1 MLGYAE
7 SENLMLITHE
17 IIFEVGLTTIPQR
30 YRRTDRRTDGRK
42 DNLPWQYRALLCVAS
57 RGDRTQPQTIQ

>member
-1 MLGYAE
+1 MFGYAE

-30 YRRTDRRTDGRK
+30 YRRTDRRTD
-42 DNLPWQYRALLCVAS
+42 NLPWQYRALLCVAS